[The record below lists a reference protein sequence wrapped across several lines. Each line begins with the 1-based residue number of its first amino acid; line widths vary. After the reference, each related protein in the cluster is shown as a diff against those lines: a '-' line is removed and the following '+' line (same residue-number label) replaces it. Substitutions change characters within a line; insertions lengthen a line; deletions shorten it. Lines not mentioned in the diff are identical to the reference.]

1 MMKLSIVGMS
11 GLGKSYWSKKLERA
25 GFKRFCCD
33 DLITRKLDGALKR
46 PDGRRM
52 DLGEWMGFPY
62 TPGYRSREKNYLQ
75 KEGEVLKEIFD
86 HIRHRS
92 PPGENIVVDTTG
104 SVIYTGHELIR
115 TLRRLT
121 RVVHLRTTPS
131 ATQEMLSAY
140 LASPRP
146 VIWGQIFTRRP
157 GESDEASLG
166 RCYPSL
172 LSYREA
178 LYRRWADTG
187 VDYDVHVRKDLSA
200 EAFLERL
207 A

>member
-1 MMKLSIVGMS
+1 MKLSIVGMS
-11 GLGKSYWSKKLERA
+11 GLGKSYWSKKLEGA
-25 GFKRFCCD
+25 GFRRFCCD
-33 DLITRKLDGALKR
+33 DMITRKLDGVLTR
-46 PDGRRM
+46 PDGTPM

-62 TPGYRSREKNYLQ
+62 TPGYRSRERTYLQ
-75 KEGEVLKEIFD
+75 KEAEVLKEIFD
-86 HIRHRS
+86 HIRRRS
-92 PPGENIVVDTTG
+92 SDENVVVDTTG
-104 SVIYTGHELIR
+104 SVIYTGHELVR

-121 RVVHLRTTPS
+121 RMVHLRTTPS
-131 ATQEMLSAY
+131 AIQEMLSAY

-146 VIWGQIFTRRP
+146 VIWGEIYTRRE
-157 GESDEASLG
+157 GESNEASLG

-178 LYRRWADTG
+178 LYRRWADISVEYET
-187 VDYDVHVRKDLSA
+187 HIRKDLTA